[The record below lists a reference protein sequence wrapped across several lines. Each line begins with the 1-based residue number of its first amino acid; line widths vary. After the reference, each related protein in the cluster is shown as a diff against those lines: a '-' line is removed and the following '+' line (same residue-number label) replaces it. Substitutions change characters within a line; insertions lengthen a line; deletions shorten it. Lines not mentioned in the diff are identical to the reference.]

1 MKEGTRTNLL
11 KFIAALIIIPLAGF
25 STMIGLGIVGVS
37 VAYWEGVIVAL
48 LARFVLA
55 GNVSAK

>member
-1 MKEGTRTNLL
+1 MKEGTRANLL
-11 KFIAALIIIPLAGF
+11 TFIAALIVVPLAGF

-48 LARFVLA
+48 LARFVLVS
-55 GNVSAK
+55 NVSAK